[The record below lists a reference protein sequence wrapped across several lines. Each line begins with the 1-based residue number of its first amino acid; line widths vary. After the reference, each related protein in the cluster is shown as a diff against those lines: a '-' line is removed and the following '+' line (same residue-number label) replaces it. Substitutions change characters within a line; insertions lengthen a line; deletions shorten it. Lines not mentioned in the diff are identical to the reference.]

1 MKKFAVIVAGGSGT
15 RMGSKVPKQFL
26 LLNGQPVLLYTVEA
40 FLSAYPDMEVIL
52 VLPSSYMEQ
61 GAEIARQSS
70 DPGRI
75 SITMGGETR
84 FHSVKKGLSLATHPS
99 IIFVHDGVRCLVTQ
113 KLIRSCYDQAV
124 EKGSAIPCIVVPDSI
139 RIING
144 DKHQPI
150 DREKLRAIQT
160 PQTFQSEMLL
170 KSFELPSSE
179 SFSDESTVVEAAG
192 YEVFLAAGEK
202 ENIKITLPADIPVA
216 EQVLK
221 ARSTL

>member
-70 DPGRI
+70 DSARI
-75 SITMGGETR
+75 SITTGGETR
-84 FHSVKKGLSLATHPS
+84 FHSVRKGLSLATHPS
-99 IIFVHDGVRCLVTQ
+99 IILVHDGVRCLVTQ
-113 KLIRSCYDQAV
+113 KLIRSCYEQAV
-124 EKGSAIPCIVVPDSI
+124 EKGSAIPCIAVPDSI

-144 DKHQPI
+144 DKHQSV
-150 DREKLRAIQT
+150 DRAKLRAIQT

-170 KSFELPSSE
+170 KSFELPYSE
-179 SFSDESTVVEAAG
+179 RFTDEATVVEAAG

>member
-1 MKKFAVIVAGGSGT
+1 MKKFAVIVAGGSGI
-15 RMGSKVPKQFL
+15 RMGGKVPKQFL
-26 LLNGQPVLLYTVEA
+26 QLNGQPVLSYTIEA
-40 FLSAYPDMEVIL
+40 FLSAYPDMEVVL
-52 VLPSSYMEQ
+52 VLPPSYMEE

-75 SITMGGETR
+75 SIIAGGETR

-113 KLIRSCYDQAV
+113 KLIRSCYSQAV
-124 EKGSAIPCIVVPDSI
+124 EKGSAIPCIAVPDSI
-139 RIING
+139 RIIN
-144 DKHQPI
+144 DKGHQPV

-160 PQTFQSEMLL
+160 PQTFQSDMLL
-170 KSFELPSSE
+170 KSFELPYNE
-179 SFSDESTVVEAAG
+179 SFTDEATVVEAAG

-202 ENIKITLPADIPVA
+202 ENIKITLPADIPIA

-221 ARSTL
+221 SRS